1 MNQAHLDLL
10 ASDDWRQ
17 VLQDMIVPYAF
28 DARSPADLGDDVL
41 EAGPGPGLTTDLLSP
56 QVPAFTAVE
65 LDPAL
70 ASALRERYVD
80 TPSVT
85 VVEGDAT
92 AMPFEEEQFSGAV
105 SFTMLHH
112 VPTPELQDALF
123 AEVRRVLRP
132 GGLFI
137 GSDSVASPELADLTL
152 YVIDVAAGEE
162 IPRKGGP
169 AITRS
174 DLLVINK
181 TDLAP
186 HVGASLEIMARDAA
200 RMRGSRPVLFTALR
214 HHEGQKAV
222 LDAICDL
229 SGLSPAPPLSQ
240 SHSSN

>member
-112 VPTPELQDALF
+112 VPSAALQDRLLR
-123 AEVRRVLRP
+123 EVRRVLRP
-132 GGLFI
+132 GGVFA
-137 GSDSVASPELADLTL
+137 GSDSRTSPVFRLAHVADTMVLVDPETMSERLSD
-152 YVIDVAAGEE
+152 AG
-162 IPRKGGP
+162 
-169 AITRS
+169 
-174 DLLVINK
+174 
-181 TDLAP
+181 
-186 HVGASLEIMARDAA
+186 
-200 RMRGSRPVLFTALR
+200 FTAVDVQVAKGAFR
-214 HHEGQKAV
+214 FRATV
-222 LDAICDL
+222 PTDAGT
-229 SGLSPAPPLSQ
+229 ST
-240 SHSSN
+240 

>member
-41 EAGPGPGLTTDLLSP
+41 EVGPGPGLTTDLLSP

-70 ASALRERYVD
+70 ASALRGRYVD

-137 GSDSVASPELADLTL
+137 GSDSVASPELADLHVDDVYNPVDPAGL
-152 YVIDVAAGEE
+152 QDRLEIAGFVDVAVDWHAFGW
-162 IPRKGGP
+162 R
-169 AITRS
+169 AHARRS
-174 DLLVINK
+174 D
-181 TDLAP
+181 
-186 HVGASLEIMARDAA
+186 
-200 RMRGSRPVLFTALR
+200 
-214 HHEGQKAV
+214 
-222 LDAICDL
+222 
-229 SGLSPAPPLSQ
+229 
-240 SHSSN
+240 